1 MAGARPAPTTKENIR
16 MNGFQPSRRSALG
29 LLGVAPLATSG
40 VLMTSG
46 TAHADRIPKDA
57 RPGGAYDRF
66 LAKLADDDEFSG
78 TVLLAHRGRTVL
90 ARAYGM
96 ADKEKKIPN
105 RIDTVYNL
113 ASASKPFT
121 ALAVVQL
128 AQERKIRFHE
138 KLGTYLDGLPDEI
151 AGTVTVHH
159 LLTHTGGM
167 GDPTRPGDTPPPQKV
182 VKSIE
187 EQQAD
192 LRKRMREQR
201 LEFTPGSRHA
211 YSSMGMEVLGE
222 IVAKV
227 SGKTF
232 WDYVHDHI
240 LVPAGMTRSGY
251 FTRPQ
256 WLSDE
261 RIAHPYMY
269 QSDGSRVDAVRNLD
283 KGAVLGG
290 APGSN
295 AARAFIGN
303 GGGGGFATAP
313 DLVRF
318 ALALQGGKLLSR
330 PYTELFQSGKVPMTP
345 RPQAGDPQP
354 ALQEAFQGYGVT
366 APIFNGQRMIGHGGG
381 IGGGNTNW
389 SVYLDSDWIGIIL
402 CNYDLDIQP
411 IITRERHAVTGL

>member
-1 MAGARPAPTTKENIR
+1 
-16 MNGFQPSRRSALG
+16 MNGLPPSRRSALE
-29 LLGVAPLATSG
+29 LLGAASLAAGGALAS
-40 VLMTSG
+40 SG
-46 TAHADRIPKDA
+46 TAHAARIPEDT

-66 LAKLADDDEFSG
+66 LAELAGDDAFSG

-90 ARAYGM
+90 ARSYGM
-96 ADKEKKIPN
+96 ADKEKKVPN
-105 RIDTVYNL
+105 RIGTIYNL

-121 ALAVVQL
+121 ALAIVRL

-138 KLGTYLDGLPDEI
+138 KLGAYLDGLPGEI
-151 AGTVTVHH
+151 AGAVTVHH

-167 GDPTRPGDTPPPQKV
+167 GDPSRPGETPPPQKIFTSV
-182 VKSIE
+182 A

-192 LRKRMREQR
+192 LRRRMREQR
-201 LEFTPGSRHA
+201 LEFTPGTKHA

-222 IVAKV
+222 LVAKA
-227 SGKTF
+227 SGKSF
-232 WDYVHDHI
+232 WDYVRDHVF
-240 LVPAGMTRSGY
+240 VPAGMTRSGY

-295 AARAFIGN
+295 AARAFLGN
-303 GGGGGFATAP
+303 GGGGGFSTAP

-318 ALALQGGKLLSR
+318 AKALRGGKLLSG
-330 PYTELFQSGKVPMTP
+330 PYTELFLNGKVPVPP
-345 RPQAGDPQP
+345 RPQGGDPDP

-366 APIFNGQRMIGHGGG
+366 APVYDGQRLIGHGGG

-389 SVYLDSDWIGIIL
+389 SIYLDTDWIGIIL
-402 CNYDLDIQP
+402 CNYDLDIQQ
-411 IITRERHAVTGL
+411 IIARERQAITQH